1 MFTKSIVEV
10 ALEADASL
18 TSILVRPDAE
28 AGLPA
33 GAVGRRLFTIRAA
46 DSKGQRSKANILVNR
61 MYATRGYSRR
71 VLASLFHV
79 AYIIAHRVNVFDDL
93 LIEVNP
99 HHVRFYERMLGFAV
113 QGLERLNPRVNARR
127 FCCRSTCRTRAGRSK
142 GLPGTPKR
150 QSASDRSTRTSS
162 HRRRRR
168 ASSIG

>member
-1 MFTKSIVEV
+1 M

-61 MYATRGYSRR
+61 MYATRGYHTN
-71 VLASLFHV
+71 SLH
-79 AYIIAHRVNVFDDL
+79 IIAHRLNAFDDL

-99 HHVRFYERMLGFAV
+99 RHVRYYERMLGLLSR
-113 QGLERLNPRVNARR
+113 GW
-127 FCCRSTCRTRAGRSK
+127 
-142 GLPGTPKR
+142 
-150 QSASDRSTRTSS
+150 SA
-162 HRRRRR
+162 
-168 ASSIG
+168 